1 MSDPRPP
8 QPLRRLCAAYEPTVR
23 AALTVAPEFADDPAV
38 LLAAVET
45 LPPSARAL
53 LELLW
58 LVVPVGE
65 TIPERLRPLIERD
78 ADPLW
83 YSLLLVPRATW
94 YEGAAIHPLHYAASC
109 RLNPAFASWRPV
121 IPAYAGE
128 AVPTFPHSDAWWEAI
143 VVAASLESNPA
154 ALTQDGILR
163 KDAEKR
169 LLSSFPGDAARWD
182 LALRLARLSSLVRP
196 HGQRLHG
203 SPEAIP
209 RPLADPS
216 ALFSESRAV
225 TIAAAILRLV
235 STAWVDYPALVERF
249 RTTLRELVASPRGGN
264 YPEHPEVGFDE
275 QGWQSHEGA
284 ALTLVVDGFHRAGVL
299 DVFRDGSDV
308 VAIRR
313 ATPRTALGSG
323 FLLTPDLDLLVHA
336 GDLSLADYG
345 RLARA
350 APYVDGER
358 LHRHRLTRDGVAA
371 DLAHGHVDLVGF
383 LTTHSRTGVPPNVA
397 DTIRHWQRSATRI
410 TVVTGVDIE
419 EDESGNLRVA
429 PGGLVADRVIDYAT
443 PPRGRF
449 VYHRGRVGIIDGWD
463 PLTVRACVNRIG
475 TFTGREG
482 DERIYALEIRSQA
495 HPTPLLD
502 QLRHWYGGELP
513 GEIEALVLAGS
524 VTEPARVEQAVIVH
538 LPAALAGALRRDR
551 VAGPLL
557 RRPLGFDQAVVDR
570 ADIPTLRQ
578 RFTELGIQWSDAPPA
593 ASI

>member
-1 MSDPRPP
+1 MSDPRPSP
-8 QPLRRLCAAYEPTVR
+8 SLRRLCGAYDPAIR
-23 AALTVAPEFADDPAV
+23 GSLTVAPELADDSAALLDAIASLPA
-38 LLAAVET
+38 
-45 LPPSARAL
+45 SARAL

-65 TIPERLRPLIERD
+65 TLPERLRPLIERD
-78 ADPLW
+78 GDPLW
-83 YSLLLVPRATW
+83 FALLLVPRATW

-109 RLNPAFASWRPV
+109 RLNPAIAGWRPT
-121 IPAYAGE
+121 
-128 AVPTFPHSDAWWEAI
+128 VPTFSGEATATFPPSDAWWEAI
-143 VVAASLESNPA
+143 VVAAALESNPA

-169 LLSSFPGDAARWD
+169 LLSSFPGDPARWE

-196 HGQRLHG
+196 HGARLHG
-203 SPEAIP
+203 SPEAVP
-209 RPLADPS
+209 RPLADPA
-216 ALFSESRAV
+216 ALFAEARP
-225 TIAAAILRLV
+225 AAIAGALLRLV
-235 STAWVDYPALVERF
+235 GAEWVDHAALVERF
-249 RTTLRELVASPRGGN
+249 RTTLRELVASPRAGN
-264 YPEHPEVGFDE
+264 YPEHPDVRFDE
-275 QGWQSHEGA
+275 EGWRTHEGA
-284 ALTLVVDGFHRAGVL
+284 ALARVIDGFHRAAVL
-299 DVFRDGSDV
+299 DVFRDGTEV
-308 VAIRR
+308 VAVRR
-313 ATPRTALGSG
+313 ATPRPALGSG

-336 GDLSLADYG
+336 GDIRLADYG

-358 LHRHRLTRDGVAA
+358 LHRHRLSRDGVAA
-371 DLAHGHVDLVGF
+371 DLAHGHVDLIGF
-383 LTTHSRTGVPPNVA
+383 LTEHSRTGVPPNVA

-419 EDESGNLRVA
+419 EDEAGGLRVA
-429 PGGLVADRVIDYAT
+429 PAGAVPTRVIDYAT

-463 PLTVRACVNRIG
+463 PLTVRACVNRIARLV
-475 TFTGREG
+475 GREG
-482 DERIYALEIRSQA
+482 DERIYALEIRHQA

-524 VTEPARVEQAVIVH
+524 VTDPARVEQAVIVH

-557 RRPLGFDQAVVDR
+557 RRPLGFDQAVVD
-570 ADIPTLRQ
+570 AGDLPLLRS
-578 RFTELGIQWSDAPPA
+578 RFTELGIRWAD
-593 ASI
+593 